1 MKTTVRN
8 CLVLFVLVI
17 IAVSCTALP
26 EKSSPAAES
35 ITIDGSST
43 VFLISQK
50 AAKLYQRQHPK
61 RVDISVNFSGTGG
74 GFKKFCAG
82 ETDINDASRPI
93 ATDEIETCQAAG
105 VEYIELPVAFDALTV
120 VVHPDNTWVDRITL
134 EELKKIWE
142 PAAER
147 KITHWNQIRDTW
159 PKRPLN
165 LFGPGSDSGTFD
177 YFTQAIVGE
186 SGNSRND
193 YSASEDDNELVEKVS
208 QEPNALGYFGL
219 GYYAANWEKLKS
231 LAVDSGQG
239 PVQPTIQAVT
249 TAKYQP
255 LTRPLFIYVNAK
267 AVENKPQLKSFVQ
280 DYLENVRNW
289 VSFVGY
295 VPLSEQ
301 AYKFTSERFQQGK
314 LGTVYAG
321 QLQTDLTIE
330 QILQR

>member
-8 CLVLFVLVI
+8 CLVLFVLI
-17 IAVSCTALP
+17 TLAVSCMALP
-26 EKSSPAAES
+26 EKSSSAPES

-61 RVDISVNFSGTGG
+61 QVDISVNFSGTGG

-82 ETDINDASRPI
+82 ETDINNASRPI
-93 ATDEIETCQAAG
+93 ATDEIQTCQATG
-105 VEYIELPVAFDALTV
+105 VEYIELPVAFDALTI
-120 VVHPDNTWVDRITL
+120 VVHRDNTWVDRITL

-147 KITHWNQIRDTW
+147 KITRWNQIRETW
-159 PKRPLN
+159 PQRPLN

-186 SGNSRND
+186 SGSSRND
-193 YSASEDDNELVEKVS
+193 YSASEDDNQLVEKVS

-239 PVQPTIQAVT
+239 PVQPTIEAVT

-301 AYKFTSERFQQGK
+301 AYKLTSERFQQGK

-321 QLQTDLTIE
+321 ELQTDLTIE
-330 QILQR
+330 QLLQR

>member
-1 MKTTVRN
+1 M
-8 CLVLFVLVI
+8 
-17 IAVSCTALP
+17 ALP
-26 EKSSPAAES
+26 EKSSSAPES

-61 RVDISVNFSGTGG
+61 QVDISVNFSGTGG

-82 ETDINDASRPI
+82 ETDINNASRPI
-93 ATDEIETCQAAG
+93 ATDEIQTCQATG
-105 VEYIELPVAFDALTV
+105 VEYIELPVAFDALTI
-120 VVHPDNTWVDRITL
+120 VVHRDNTWVDRITL

-186 SGNSRND
+186 SGSSRND
-193 YSASEDDNELVEKVS
+193 YSASEDDNQLVEKVS

-239 PVQPTIQAVT
+239 PVQPTIEAVT

-301 AYKFTSERFQQGK
+301 AYQLTSERFQQRK
-314 LGTVYAG
+314 VGTVYAG

>member
-26 EKSSPAAES
+26 EKPSPAPES

-50 AAKLYQRQHPK
+50 AAKLYQRQHPQQ
-61 RVDISVNFSGTGG
+61 VDISVNFSGTGG

-120 VVHPDNTWVDRITL
+120 VVHPDNSWVDRITL

-186 SGNSRND
+186 SGSSRND
-193 YSASEDDNELVEKVS
+193 YSASEDDNELVKKVS
-208 QEPNALGYFGL
+208 QETNALGYFGL

-239 PVQPTIQAVT
+239 PIQPTIEAVT
-249 TAKYQP
+249 TTKYQP

-267 AVENKPQLKSFVQ
+267 ALENKSQLKSFVQ

-301 AYKFTSERFQQGK
+301 AYKLTSERFQQGK

-321 QLQTDLTIE
+321 ELQTDLTIE
-330 QILQR
+330 QLLQR